1 MLTLD
6 LTTIYQIIGF
16 FVLLIIL
23 NRLLFKPLLKV
34 MEERERQTGG
44 TVEKAEEIEKE
55 VKEGLAAYEKKL
67 LEARV
72 KGGEV
77 RQKLKEEALAVEK
90 KLLEAAG
97 TEASTELSLMRDKI
111 TAEKS
116 SAITKLRA
124 ETKSISRDIAARLI
138 ERKLAIV
145 LIAGF
150 LTALPV
156 LTMAAEHGEEGGGH
170 GLGLWKVINFII
182 LVIGIYLVWTK
193 IINVAL
199 DKRSAGIKKTLDDA
213 ARLKAEAEKSAL
225 LYREKLNALDSQ
237 LASITEELRLEG
249 EAEKKRLISEA
260 EKAAERLKDQAKTTA
275 EQEIKKARL
284 EIRGEVAEL
293 AVKMAREILEK
304 ELNPEDQQRLI
315 KDYVSNLRLN

>member
-34 MEERERQTGG
+34 MEERERHTGG
-44 TVEKAEEIEKE
+44 TVKEAEEIEKE
-55 VKEGLAAYEKKL
+55 IKEGLAAYEKKL

-77 RQKLKEEALAVEK
+77 RQKLKEEALAEEK

-97 TEASTELSLMRDKI
+97 AEASKELSLMRDKI
-111 TAEKS
+111 TAEKD
-116 SAITKLRA
+116 SAITKLTA
-124 ETKSISRDIAARLI
+124 ETKSISREIAGRLI
-138 ERKLAIV
+138 ERKLAII

-156 LTMAAEHGEEGGGH
+156 LSMAAEHSEEGGGH
-170 GLGLWKVINFII
+170 GLGLWKIINFIL
-182 LVIGIYLVWTK
+182 LVVGVYLVWTK
-193 IINVAL
+193 VINVAL
-199 DKRSAGIKKTLDDA
+199 DKRSAEIKKTLDDA
-213 ARLKAEAEKSAL
+213 AAMKAVAEKSAL
-225 LYREKLNALDSQ
+225 LYKEKLNALDSK

-249 EAEKKRLISEA
+249 QAEKKRLILEA
-260 EKAAERLKDQAKTTA
+260 EQAAKRLKEQAKATA
-275 EQEIKKARL
+275 EQEVTKARL

-293 AVKMAREILEK
+293 AIKMAREILEK
-304 ELNPEDQQRLI
+304 ELNPEDQQRLVKEYI
-315 KDYVSNLRLN
+315 SNLRLN